1 LTESLST
8 LKKLLN
14 YILPLVCK
22 DFNIDTFKIYFLGL
36 ILQERWFSAH
46 GISKR
51 TTTKSLWQI
60 YDTLNVRIN
69 WQLILY
75 KLADLIITMFFG
87 SDWYLVTDG
96 SPLRQEHAKYRI
108 TKKGIISVKEM
119 KNVPHNELISL
130 SLTNGTVYI
139 PLDFRIWTSKKV
151 TKPSL
156 YKKKTDL
163 FLAMMYQF
171 VLRHIPIKTIL
182 FDNGFAAKRILR
194 WLNSHEFTW
203 ITRLKSNM
211 NVKIDGK
218 KCKIGDLGLEEGEST
233 VLTISEVE
241 GDVKIVCSKY
251 KDEIVYIATNSTD
264 IDNEALIEMY
274 KRRWKVEVFH
284 REAKQQLGLENIRM
298 RNWVKLQ
305 NHVGFVCLSYA
316 ILSVLRAESNGT
328 ITDAKNI
335 VHGLIYQTHDAHERL
350 VLKLAC

>member
-1 LTESLST
+1 
-8 LKKLLN
+8 
-14 YILPLVCK
+14 
-22 DFNIDTFKIYFLGL
+22 
-36 ILQERWFSAH
+36 
-46 GISKR
+46 
-51 TTTKSLWQI
+51 
-60 YDTLNVRIN
+60 
-69 WQLILY
+69 
-75 KLADLIITMFFG
+75 MFFG
-87 SDWYLVTDG
+87 SDWYLVADG

-130 SLTNGTVYI
+130 SLTNGIVYI

-151 TKPSL
+151 TNPSG

-171 VLRHIPIKTIL
+171 VLRQIPVKTIL

-194 WLNSHEFTW
+194 WLSNNSFIW

-211 NVKIDGK
+211 NVRYNEK
-218 KCKIGDLGLEEGEST
+218 KCKIGDLELKEGESA
-233 VLTISEVE
+233 VLTISEVQ
-241 GDVKIVCSKY
+241 GDVKVVCSKY
-251 KDEIVYIATNSTD
+251 KDEIVYIATNQTD
-264 IDNEALIEMY
+264 IDNTELIELY
-274 KRRWKVEVFH
+274 KKRWRVEVFH

-298 RNWVKLQ
+298 RSWVKLQ

-316 ILSVLRAESNGT
+316 LLSVLRAEFNGT

-335 VHGLIYQTHDAHERL
+335 VQDLIYQKHDAHERL

>member
-1 LTESLST
+1 MTESLST

-22 DFNIDTFKIYFLGL
+22 DFNIDTFKIYLLGL

-46 GISKR
+46 GISRR

-60 YDTLNVRIN
+60 YYTLNVRIN

-75 KLADLIITMFFG
+75 KLANLIITMFFG
-87 SDWYLVTDG
+87 SDWYLVADG

-130 SLTNGTVYI
+130 SLTNGIVYI

-151 TKPSL
+151 TNPSG

-171 VLRHIPIKTIL
+171 VLRQIPVKTIL

-194 WLNSHEFTW
+194 WLSNNSFIW

-211 NVKIDGK
+211 NVRYNEK
-218 KCKIGDLGLEEGEST
+218 KCKIGDLELKEGESA
-233 VLTISEVE
+233 VLTISEVQ
-241 GDVKIVCSKY
+241 GDVKVVCSKY
-251 KDEIVYIATNSTD
+251 KDEIVYIATNQTD
-264 IDNEALIEMY
+264 IDNTELIELY
-274 KRRWKVEVFH
+274 KKRWRVEVFH

-298 RNWVKLQ
+298 RSWVKLQ

-316 ILSVLRAESNGT
+316 LLSVLRAEFNGT

-335 VHGLIYQTHDAHERL
+335 VQDLIYQKHDAHERL